1 MLLLVRSSGSPT
13 VEGKKEMEG
22 ERELVCGVVAKSPY
36 LEMDRIGWSKL
47 KCKVRCCADEKM
59 VKG

>member
-22 ERELVCGVVAKSPY
+22 ERELVCGVIAESPD
-36 LEMDRIGWSKL
+36 LEMDRIG
-47 KCKVRCCADEKM
+47 
-59 VKG
+59 